1 MRTTDLDDRKLR
13 VRRDIR
19 GDYDIA
25 RNTCMRF
32 LTFELFVGNMMR
44 VKYCT

>member
-19 GDYDIA
+19 GTNREEYVYEVFDI
-25 RNTCMRF
+25 RIVRW
-32 LTFELFVGNMMR
+32 
-44 VKYCT
+44 